1 MPRFLGQDHLAAWPP
16 SAPPPDAAE
25 LAAERIRH
33 IPGVTV
39 LWWHGSNPFFASA
52 RHCGERHV
60 AAARTLADA
69 LLQLEEDL
77 RARNRDTIREA
88 FRLL

>member
-1 MPRFLGQDHLAAWPP
+1 MPR
-16 SAPPPDAAE
+16 PDAVE
-25 LAAERIRH
+25 IAAERVRH
-33 IPGVTV
+33 VSGVTA
-39 LWWHGSNPFFASA
+39 LWWYGDGPWFACA
-52 RHCGERHV
+52 RHCGESHV
-60 AAARTLADA
+60 AAARTLHDA